1 MERGHIGRYDI
12 IEQNGRIFR
21 PFTPNPLPPDP
32 PLEFNGR
39 LQLKLDE
46 ANRAIGG
53 LNTISVLLRD
63 SGLFIYNYV
72 RKEAL
77 LSSKIEGSQTSLS
90 ELLRFELEGSPGIL
104 ANDDLTEVSNY
115 IKALVHSQ
123 EQISSSKLIDSDL
136 IRSAHRILLSSG
148 RGSEKGPG
156 VFRERQAFI
165 VTATGDIVFVP
176 PIPAE
181 VPRCMKELDDFINDK
196 GSFLPVLVRAALAHL
211 QFETI
216 HPFSDGNGR
225 VGRLLITL
233 MLFEAGILRDPILY
247 ISLYLKQNRSDYYQ
261 LLNQVRRTG
270 DWERWLEF
278 FLEGVRETAE
288 GAIQISQDL
297 QRMFEQD
304 RRKIEEQGERRASS
318 GLRVHEALMS
328 EPLLTINEASTRAK
342 LSFPATAS
350 AIELLMSLEIVQEVT
365 GQRRNRL
372 FAYEQY
378 YATLQQGTETP

>member
-90 ELLRFELEGSPGIL
+90 ELLRFELDGSPSIL

-181 VPRCMKELDDFINDK
+181 VPRCMKELDEFINDK

-261 LLNQVRRTG
+261 LLNQVRHTG
-270 DWERWLEF
+270 DWEMWLEF

-288 GAIQISQDL
+288 GAIQISQDI

-328 EPLLTINEASTRAK
+328 EPLLTINEASARAK

-350 AIELLMSLEIVQEVT
+350 AIELLMSLGIVQEVT